1 MNKFL
6 RLPLVYEKQDFN
18 DDRFVKVRVKVMH
31 NGLNLNGSS
40 FSDAAIEKAAATLK
54 NIPLLAFVKK
64 TDGVDDADFAG
75 HEFEYRWDEDGIK
88 YTYLGRP
95 IGMIP
100 ETNNYT
106 YEEDENGIKFV
117 YADGYIWTDYANEAL
132 EIMQRDGSKSVSM
145 EIRVN
150 SYSDNESVLEITDYK
165 YTGIAV
171 LGDDVPPAM
180 MGAKVDIA
188 NFSAEGLGEFV
199 ANFSATLQEALEPNP
214 EEPIEPEFTSDPEPE
229 VVEPEVVE
237 PEVVEPE
244 VVEPESSPEPEVTV
258 EVDFEKEL
266 AEIQMEAASLKKEL
280 EEIKTE
286 LEFRKAELLKAQ
298 EEKVEL
304 EQFKA
309 RVEKEEF
316 SMKVKE
322 LIVDFSDLEETEIN
336 GIISNSTNLEEI
348 ELKLFAARGKKAS
361 IKAPAQKIQTYG
373 VWDSQI
379 RQDKETN
386 EPVWASLVKKYSE
399 TK

>member
-132 EIMQRDGSKSVSM
+132 EIMQRDDSKSVSM

-214 EEPIEPEFTSDPEPE
+214 EEPTEPEFSSDPEPE
-229 VVEPEVVE
+229 VVEPEMVE
-237 PEVVEPE
+237 PEI
-244 VVEPESSPEPEVTV
+244 VEPESSPEPEVTV

-280 EEIKTE
+280 EEIRAE
-286 LEFRKAELLKAQ
+286 LEFRKAELLKTQ

-336 GIISNSTNLEEI
+336 EIISNNTNLEEI

>member
-6 RLPLVYEKQDFN
+6 RLPLEFEKQDFS
-18 DDRFVKVRVKVMH
+18 DDRFMKVRVKVMH

-40 FSDAAIEKAAATLK
+40 FSDAAIEKAEATLK

-75 HEFEYRWDEDGIK
+75 HEFEYRWDEDGVK

-100 ETNNYT
+100 ETNNYA

-132 EIMQRDGSKSVSM
+132 GIMQRDGGKSVSM

-180 MGAKVDIA
+180 MGAKIEVA
-188 NFSAEGLGEFV
+188 QFSAEGIGEFV
-199 ANFSATLQEALEPNP
+199 ANFTQALDEVLNP
-214 EEPIEPEFTSDPEPE
+214 TEPEAFTEPEPE
-229 VVEPEVVE
+229 ITPEPE
-237 PEVVEPE
+237 PEAT
-244 VVEPESSPEPEVTV
+244 PEPEVTP
-258 EVDFEKEL
+258 EGENFTEPDPEPELGDLEKEFE
-266 AEIQMEAASLKKEL
+266 EIQAEAEQL
-280 EEIKTE
+280 
-286 LEFRKAELLKAQ
+286 KAEMQKL
-298 EEKVEL
+298 
-304 EQFKA
+304 
-309 RVEKEEF
+309 KEEF
-316 SMKVKE
+316 DRQLEELNSIKAEKE
-322 LIVDFSDLEETEIN
+322 ALEEFKANFEKQEFTLQLEKLLENFSDLEESEIAATVTD
-336 GIISNSTNLEEI
+336 SASLDEI
-348 ELKLFAARGKKAS
+348 ELKLFALRGRKAS
-361 IKAPAQKIQTYG
+361 NKAPAQSIQTYAI
-373 VWDSQI
+373 WDSHV
-379 RQDKETN
+379 RQEKQPD

-399 TK
+399 NKQRGK

>member
-188 NFSAEGLGEFV
+188 NFSAEGFGEFV
-199 ANFSATLQEALEPNP
+199 ANFSATLQEALDPKT
-214 EEPIEPEFTSDPEPE
+214 EESEFTEE
-229 VVEPEVVE
+229 QE
-237 PEVVEPE
+237 
-244 VVEPESSPEPEVTV
+244 V
-258 EVDFEKEL
+258 EVENIETETEAVETEGAETESAEAEASTEIDFEKEL
-266 AEIQMEAASLKKEL
+266 AEIQMEAANLKKEL
-280 EEIKTE
+280 EEIRTE
-286 LEFRKAELLKAQ
+286 LEFRKAELLKTQ

-316 SMKVKE
+316 SIKVKE
-322 LIVDFSDLEETEIN
+322 LIADFSDLEEIEIN
-336 GIISNSTNLEEI
+336 EIISNNTNLEEI

>member
-132 EIMQRDGSKSVSM
+132 GIMQRDGSKSVSM

-199 ANFSATLQEALEPNP
+199 ANFSATLQEALEPTEPEVEPEVEPEFAAEPEVEPEIVEPEVTVP
-214 EEPIEPEFTSDPEPE
+214 EEPI
-229 VVEPEVVE
+229 
-237 PEVVEPE
+237 
-244 VVEPESSPEPEVTV
+244 EPEVTV

-266 AEIQMEAASLKKEL
+266 AEIQMEAANLKREL

-286 LEFRKAELLKAQ
+286 LEFRKAELLKTQ

-316 SMKVKE
+316 SIKVKE
-322 LIVDFSDLEETEIN
+322 LIADFSDLEETEIN
-336 GIISNSTNLEEI
+336 EIISNNTNLEEI

-373 VWDSQI
+373 IWDSQI

>member
-171 LGDDVPPAM
+171 LGNDVPPAM

-199 ANFSATLQEALEPNP
+199 ANFSATLQEALEPTEPEVEPEFAAEPEVEPEIVEPEVTVP
-214 EEPIEPEFTSDPEPE
+214 EEPI
-229 VVEPEVVE
+229 
-237 PEVVEPE
+237 
-244 VVEPESSPEPEVTV
+244 EPEVTV

-266 AEIQMEAASLKKEL
+266 AEIQMEAANLKREL

-286 LEFRKAELLKAQ
+286 LEFRKAELLKTQ

-316 SMKVKE
+316 SIKVKE
-322 LIVDFSDLEETEIN
+322 LIADFSDLEETEIN
-336 GIISNSTNLEEI
+336 EIISNNTNLEEI

-373 VWDSQI
+373 IWDSQI